1 MRWKQRKA
9 NVNDG
14 KNGKVNGD
22 VEQEKFPRNNKRR
35 TLLKNGKEKTC
46 LDIEGKWFAITL
58 RKSEIESES
67 ESKKII

>member
-46 LDIEGKWFAITL
+46 FDIEGK
-58 RKSEIESES
+58 
-67 ESKKII
+67 